1 MRARYPVAATALLL
15 FLGWG
20 ELARAARTPKPGEAP
35 AAASGA
41 PAAYVPTMEERNAA
55 FGQIDELLKSGQSAR
70 AADAL
75 MVLVDDPSK
84 AVFHAEA
91 YARLGAVLTDLDLPY
106 GALVAYEKALS
117 ADAMAVSSAVKDA
130 IKLADRVGDTA
141 LLEPVFG
148 ANVGL
153 DVDAETRSR
162 MAYLAAREAH
172 HQGNYGT
179 SIAVLKMV
187 QPTDP
192 FYPESKSL
200 EGIILSMQGRPKDA
214 LAPLLTAQAT
224 AEAAKKPSRLRNA
237 IKMNLARS
245 YFAAENFPR
254 AIEIY
259 MTVDRDSSFWLEAQ
273 FERAWAHFRIT
284 DMNGALAQ
292 LQTLQ
297 APFFSDWY
305 FPEADMLRVY
315 SLFLLCKF
323 PDASKGINQFQ
334 ETYKPQLANLREVA
348 SRSPETLFEQMRKWV
363 KRPGS
368 TDDLPRSLTRTYED
382 EQRFLDSMQAVATA
396 EDEMKRL
403 KNVSANPFSARATE
417 WVEAR
422 RAAIIQE
429 EGKRIADEA
438 RGMADKLDSMLTDS
452 EINRLDMMQFE
463 TRLYEQA
470 SITGKIPDKREQVD
484 RKPRTKKGYQSW
496 PWEGEYW
503 ADELGYYRIQTK
515 SDCPASLQASG
526 ELPKE

>member
-1 MRARYPVAATALLL
+1 MASRYPVAATAALLL
-15 FLGWG
+15 LGAG
-20 ELARAARTPKPGEAP
+20 TLGPSASFATTTAP
-35 AAASGA
+35 AAG
-41 PAAYVPTMEERNAA
+41 AAYVPSMEERTAA

-75 MVLVDDPSK
+75 MVLIADPSK
-84 AVFHAEA
+84 AIFHAEG
-91 YARLGAVLTDLDLPY
+91 YARLGGVLTDLDLNY

-117 ADAMAVSSAVKDA
+117 LDAPAVSSAVKEA
-130 IKLADRVGDTA
+130 IRLADRVGDTA
-141 LLEPVFG
+141 LLEPAFG

-172 HQGNYGT
+172 RKGNYGT

-187 QPTDP
+187 QPSDP

-214 LAPLLTAQAT
+214 LAPLLTAAAT
-224 AEAAKKPSRLRNA
+224 ADAANKPSRLRNA

-259 MTVDRDSSFWLEAQ
+259 LTVDRESSFWLEAQ

-292 LQTLQ
+292 LQTLK
-297 APFFSDWY
+297 APFFADWY
-305 FPEADMLRVY
+305 MPEADMLRVY

-323 PDASKGINQFQ
+323 PDASKGINEFQ
-334 ETYKPQLANLREVA
+334 ETYKPQLAALREVS
-348 SRSPETLFEQMRKWV
+348 SRSPETLYEQMRKWI
-363 KRPGS
+363 KRPGAGS
-368 TDDLPRSLTRTYED
+368 ELPRSITRTYED

-396 EDEMKRL
+396 EDEIKRL
-403 KNVSANPFSARATE
+403 KNVSANPFSATATE

-422 RAAIIQE
+422 KARIIAT
-429 EGKRIADEA
+429 EGARIADEA
-438 RGMADKLDSMLTDS
+438 RAMADRLDSMLTDS

-484 RKPRTKKGYQSW
+484 RKQRVKRGYQSW

-503 ADELGYYRIQTK
+503 ADELGYYRISTK

-526 ELPKE
+526 ERPQE